1 MDSTNDEIQ
10 QLKETREKRSS
21 LFSNIATEKEKE
33 FKDNTN
39 KIVNDK
45 AIKFQERYTN
55 HILLQKEKVR
65 LLREKEDKLIFS
77 AEQKKQLIENE
88 RSANA
93 NISKLAQMKNNA
105 IYKVRDSLKVTRA
118 AAFEDMKV
126 QLYKGKASNDNIDA
140 TPGPGSYNLDQPK
153 KISGGIMSMKV
164 TGIRPTSTPGPGDYD
179 LDGNDK
185 APVKGTIPFQ
195 SRGKTDVDWL
205 EIAAKKI
212 PGVGSYNISSDASL
226 HDPIDRKSVV

>member
-1 MDSTNDEIQ
+1 
-10 QLKETREKRSS
+10 
-21 LFSNIATEKEKE
+21 
-33 FKDNTN
+33 
-39 KIVNDK
+39 
-45 AIKFQERYTN
+45 
-55 HILLQKEKVR
+55 
-65 LLREKEDKLIFS
+65 
-77 AEQKKQLIENE
+77 
-88 RSANA
+88 
-93 NISKLAQMKNNA
+93 MKNNA

-126 QLYKGKASNDNIDA
+126 QLYKGKSSNDNIDA

-164 TGIRPTSTPGPGDYD
+164 TGIRPTSTPGPGDYN

-205 EIAAKKI
+205 EIAARKL
-212 PGVGSYNISSDASL
+212 PGVGSYNISSDHLSQ
-226 HDPIDRKSVV
+226 DPINKLKLRYKALPFAGRGKTDLDLKISVAKSLPGVGDYNVMPEASPTAQSITKMKKILETDISQSFEKTIQFPSNILDLIRD